1 MSGKINRVEAFL
13 LGLFAAGVLLILIT
27 WAVTGDRPGFGGL
40 VALGLILLVTIGSRF
55 AKVSG
60 GNDAR

>member
-1 MSGKINRVEAFL
+1 MIGKLNGIEGFL
-13 LGLFAAGVLLILIT
+13 IGLFAAGLLLILMT

-40 VALGLILLVTIGSRF
+40 VALGLILFVTIGSRM

>member
-1 MSGKINRVEAFL
+1 MTRKIALIEGFL
-13 LGLFAAGVLLILIT
+13 IGLFAVGLLLVLIT
-27 WAVTGDRPGFGGL
+27 WAVTGERPGFGGL
-40 VALGLILLVTIGSRF
+40 VALGLILLVTIGSRM